1 MREFTQNANEL
12 QKHNARLEYIA
23 PTNAR
28 SWHGMACERERER
41 VCNAMRCDAYID
53 CVRVGERPER
63 QTGADVGLDDVR
75 VHSGLGALLADDP
88 GHLEPDAR
96 AAADA
101 HCERLALRLLSE
113 SNTKSC
119 PYEHLDSIRTYA
131 DKTDSTK

>member
-1 MREFTQNANEL
+1 MNV
-12 QKHNARLEYIA
+12 Y
-23 PTNAR
+23 
-28 SWHGMACERERER
+28 
-41 VCNAMRCDAYID
+41 AMRCDAYID

-101 HCERLALRLLSE
+101 HCERLALRVLSE
-113 SNTKSC
+113 SKSKSNSNSKSC
-119 PYEHLDSIRTYA
+119 PYAHLDSSRPYA
-131 DKTDSTK
+131 DKIDSTRSKNGDCNIRIE